1 MFIREVIVSS
11 LNWIRDK
18 PKSGKVRA
26 DREAIGA
33 VRFAF
38 WRQDYVTTTH
48 NPLFID
54 KKEGL
59 KI

>member
-33 VRFAF
+33 IRFAF
-38 WRQDYVTTTH
+38 WR
-48 NPLFID
+48 
-54 KKEGL
+54 
-59 KI
+59 